1 MLRVSPL
8 GSFANGAN
16 ESTARSVTNC
26 AELVVNSALI
36 KYKYHLTS
44 SLVYCMFTETGDAN
58 LAYLDV
64 AGGHPGRDERRV
76 GHWS

>member
-1 MLRVSPL
+1 
-8 GSFANGAN
+8 
-16 ESTARSVTNC
+16 
-26 AELVVNSALI
+26 
-36 KYKYHLTS
+36 
-44 SLVYCMFTETGDAN
+44 MFTETGDAN